1 MLNQQKIFT
10 NTPCVDL
17 ETTNDYVTSPI
28 NHRQQPNLP
37 SLPFTTN
44 PSLTVLGLPSD
55 F

>member
-28 NHRQQPNLP
+28 NHRQQPNPIP
-37 SLPFTTN
+37 SFTAN
-44 PSLTVLGLPSD
+44 PSVTVLGLHSD